1 MTSDAGAA
9 PVGTR
14 CYNRIEAGS
23 RRFPIILDLIRKGAV
38 SLTAVRL
45 LQPAATWP
53 AGGPGERD
61 TYRRMSNEPCGSV
74 MVVAARLS
82 ATRGVAQR
90 PVFSNTTMS
99 CHSRRVVRHR

>member
-23 RRFPIILDLIRKGAV
+23 RRFPIILDLIREGAV

-53 AGGPGERD
+53 AGGPKNAIHSGACQTSR
-61 TYRRMSNEPCGSV
+61 
-74 MVVAARLS
+74 VAA
-82 ATRGVAQR
+82 
-90 PVFSNTTMS
+90 
-99 CHSRRVVRHR
+99 